1 MPDPDPL
8 PAGAIVLPPDG
19 GRVYPMHT
27 MRAVFKA
34 DGEETE
40 NRYAVSE
47 WWLDP
52 QKPGP
57 GAHKHDENEE
67 LFYVLEGVASMLVGE
82 EWIEAPKGTFLRI
95 PAGVM
100 HDFENRTDAPIGL
113 LNIFLPGGF
122 EPMMPMIVKWFNEN
136 R

>member
-1 MPDPDPL
+1 MQKPKTL
-8 PAGAIVLPPDG
+8 PSDVIVLPPDG
-19 GRVYPMHT
+19 GRFYAMNT

-34 DGEETE
+34 DGEETGD
-40 NRYAVSE
+40 RYAVSE

-52 QKPGP
+52 HKKGP
-57 GAHKHDENEE
+57 GAHKHEANDEI
-67 LFYVLEGVASMLVGE
+67 FYVLEGVASMLLGD
-82 EWIEAPKGTFLRI
+82 EWVEAPKGSFVRI

-100 HDFENRTDAPIGL
+100 HDFENRTDGRIGL
-113 LNIFLPGGF
+113 LNVFMPGGF

>member
-1 MPDPDPL
+1 MPDPN
-8 PAGAIVLPPDG
+8 PPPRRHNRAAAELTDHDLSAEA
-19 GRVYPMHT
+19 RRAKAV
-27 MRAVFKA
+27 RAVFKA

-52 QKPGP
+52 KKPGP

-82 EWIEAPKGTFLRI
+82 QWISAERTFLRI

-113 LNIFLPGGF
+113 LKSSCPAAS
-122 EPMMPMIVKWFNEN
+122 N